1 MIKKLNEI
9 SVFHLGKQSF
19 FQSFEILMILKNTF
33 WDFTT
38 VNTREIGLGFP
49 IKHFWSHW
57 IWTQS
62 LFFQGSSRSTNIQTW
77 KCSTIFIL
85 PSLFRRQLANQYR
98 NWTSLW
104 WNSEFQRCPCL
115 SLSDQY
121 YVAIWRQ
128 WSRRL
133 GLWWLIESHL
143 SYRSMLRF
151 DLFFKH

>member
-1 MIKKLNEI
+1 MKLL
-9 SVFHLGKQSF
+9 VSF
-19 FQSFEILMILKNTF
+19 TLAN
-33 WDFTT
+33 
-38 VNTREIGLGFP
+38 
-49 IKHFWSHW
+49 
-57 IWTQS
+57 S
-62 LFFQGSSRSTNIQTW
+62 LFFSRLKFWWFWKIPSEILLPLTLVRLDWVFQSNIFSQGSSRSTNIQTW
-77 KCSTIFIL
+77 KCSTVFIL
-85 PSLFRRQLANQYR
+85 PSLFRRQLVNQYR

-128 WSRRL
+128 WPRRL

-151 DLFFKH
+151 DIFFKN